1 MGQKIKSHRS
11 SPHGKNL
18 PMEDELE
25 FRRCIEKLRAAGNS
39 WTELSR
45 LFGDESPLWSR
56 SAYNG
61 RGLAKAA
68 DLHRAREL
76 VAALPSKEYGI
87 MAARSK
93 ELKSRFDRICQTLL
107 SKPYQYPLFVVAIEF
122 LGLASAG
129 VSAHRTSGGHPS
141 EDAIKRGE
149 RMISMMGSGEWSPI
163 TDKNSR
169 ELTAIFN
176 ERKRQRVHDGEARA
190 EPKAAAAG
198 PPQVEKPNVEPPVAA
213 VEPTNGVMSTNPF
226 DGLIEVRAHLMAG
239 AEKLEELT
247 LQVPPSFRGPWTT
260 TRDELMTF
268 ITGMDV

>member
-18 PMEDELE
+18 PMRDELE
-25 FRRCIEKLRAAGNS
+25 FRRCIEKLRSAGNS

-68 DLHRAREL
+68 DLIRAREL
-76 VAALPSKEYGI
+76 VAALPQENGI
-87 MAARSK
+87 MAATHK

-129 VSAHRTSGGHPS
+129 VSAHRTSGSHPS

-169 ELTAIFN
+169 ELSAIFL
-176 ERKRQRVHDGEARA
+176 ERKRKRVHDGEARA
-190 EPKAAAAG
+190 EPKATE
-198 PPQVEKPNVEPPVAA
+198 PELPVEPVAA

-226 DGLIEVRAHLMAG
+226 DGLVEVRAHLMAG
-239 AEKLEELT
+239 AEKLEELMT
-247 LQVPPSFRGPWTT
+247 QVPPSFRAPWVA
-260 TRDELMTF
+260 TRDELITF
-268 ITGMDV
+268 ISGMDV

>member
-1 MGQKIKSHRS
+1 MGQKIKRHRS

-18 PMEDELE
+18 PMRDEKE
-25 FRRCIEKLRAAGNS
+25 FKRCIEKLRAAGNS

-68 DLHRAREL
+68 DLIRAREL
-76 VAALPSKEYGI
+76 VAALPSEENEI

-129 VSAHRTSGGHPS
+129 VSAHRTSGSHPS
-141 EDAIKRGE
+141 EEAIKRGE
-149 RMISMMGSGEWSPI
+149 RMISMMGSGEWAPI

-169 ELTAIFN
+169 ELSAIFL

-190 EPKAAAAG
+190 EPK
-198 PPQVEKPNVEPPVAA
+198 PQAVVEPEPVAEPVA
-213 VEPTNGVMSTNPF
+213 VEETNGVMITNPF
-226 DGLIEVRAHLMAG
+226 EGLVEVRAHLMAG

-268 ITGMDV
+268 IAGMDV